1 MDRRQEGVRAKSASS
16 IQIDFA
22 YQGMRHRETM
32 KLPPTKANLLFAV
45 NKRAAVLHEIAMGK
59 FNYAEHFPNSRYAA
73 TLGKLTNKTIGE
85 ALEDFLRNTKRK
97 YEASTIR
104 GYKSAIYHHLM
115 PAFGKTPICK
125 LTTNDIK
132 DWINSLTVSGKRIN
146 NVLIPLRIVLSD
158 AYFDGLIDSNP
169 ADRIKNVPHR
179 YPEPNPFKK
188 DEMQLILD
196 NCVPQTRNLFQFAFW
211 SGLRTSELIALE
223 WDDIDF
229 VKGVV
234 RVTRASV
241 KRIIKQPKTHA
252 GKREVL
258 ILPLALEALERQ
270 KEFTFSIGG
279 RIFHNPLSNAPWD
292 IDNQIRYVG
301 WLPALTAAG
310 VAYRNPYQTRHTYA
324 SMLLSAGEN
333 PMWVAQQMGH
343 ADWGMIRKRYGRW
356 IPDQNSTAGSKVIAH
371 WSQNSHGMP
380 LTTCI

>member
-16 IQIDFA
+16 VQIDFS
-22 YQGMRHRETM
+22 YLGERRRETI
-32 KLPPTKANLLFAV
+32 KLPPTKANLQFAV
-45 NKRAAVLHEIAMGK
+45 NKRAAILHEIALGK
-59 FNYAEHFPNSRYAA
+59 FNYADHFPQSRYAS

-97 YEASTIR
+97 YEASTLR
-104 GYKSAIYHHLM
+104 GYKSAIYHHLI
-115 PAFGKTPICK
+115 PSFGKTQICK

-132 DWINSLTVSGKRIN
+132 DWINSLLISGKRIN

-179 YPEPNPFKK
+179 YPEPNPFRPE
-188 DEMQLILD
+188 EMRLILES
-196 NCVPQTRNLFQFAFW
+196 CAPQTRNLFQFAFW

-223 WDDIDF
+223 WGDIDF
-229 VKGVV
+229 AKGVI

-258 ILPLALEALERQ
+258 ILPFAREALERQ
-270 KEFTFSIGG
+270 KEFTFPIGG
-279 RIFHNPLSNAPWD
+279 RIFHNPLTNAPWET
-292 IDNQIRYVG
+292 DNQIRGIG
-301 WLPALTAAG
+301 WLPALMTAG
-310 VAYRNPYQTRHTYA
+310 VPYRNPYQTRHTYA

-343 ADWGMIRKRYGRW
+343 EDWGMIRKRYGRW
-356 IPDQNSTAGSKVIAH
+356 IPEVDKTAGNKVIQQ
-371 WSQNSHGMP
+371 WSQNSHGMS
-380 LTTCI
+380 LTT